1 MPVTPRD
8 SGSID
13 HQPFVPG
20 RDANVGAQQPVADA
34 PATGA
39 VQTADAQDATTKAD
53 APARTQATRKTGFF
67 RKLLIGAAVVGTMIA
82 AAVGGSYIARNIAET
97 QINNPVAPIEAPL
110 PTAPG
115 TLPDGQAPPGEP
127 GEVDVPVRGP
137 TLPGV
142 NGGGA
147 TLPDGSTL
155 QPREDFTPRNPI
167 TIRIPDQRVP

>member
-13 HQPFVPG
+13 RQPFVPG
-20 RDANVGAQQPVADA
+20 RDANIDAQQPVADA
-34 PATGA
+34 PVTAP
-39 VQTADAQDATTKAD
+39 VQPADTQDATTKAD
-53 APARTQATRKTGFF
+53 APARTQATKKTGFF

-82 AAVGGSYIARNIAET
+82 AAIGGSYVARNITET

-115 TLPDGQAPPGEP
+115 TLPDGQAPPSQP

-137 TLPGV
+137 TLPGA
-142 NGGGA
+142 NGGGV
-147 TLPDGSTL
+147 TLPDGSNL
-155 QPREDFTPRNPI
+155 QPREDFAPRNPI